1 MIELIEI
8 IIFSTFF
15 ILIFSFLLYPF
26 IFKKFII
33 KLFERFGL
41 FISFKGKGFIHP
53 FLFQAQDINVKFQ
66 LRDDLDN
73 FDFKCNKINFKIKI
87 LPLLV
92 GKVHLKD
99 LYLYKPFLFYENKLN
114 SFLKIK
120 LLPDQKRVC
129 LKNLNITDGD
139 VFVIDHLLPGP
150 YKLKISNINIKNAR
164 MDLATPVNLL
174 FFIETGEAKIEQGT
188 IKAKTNFQKV
198 LKPEG
203 SLTLKKIKWTSA
215 MGIEIPLIVTTFDLN
230 VSYTHLNEQQTF
242 IKGYL
247 FLTGNQEERDDGI
260 PFQFTINWED
270 YRLPMDL
277 SLQKLI
283 ENIFSTVQT
292 SLIERG
298 IFYLGKEVFDR
309 VKKTPT

>member
-1 MIELIEI
+1 MNELIEI
-8 IIFSTFF
+8 IIETIVF
-15 ILIFSFLLYPF
+15 IIIFSFLLYPV

-33 KLFERFGL
+33 RLFEKFGL

-53 FLFQAQDINVKFQ
+53 FLFQAQELRVKFQ
-66 LRDDLDN
+66 YRNDIDN
-73 FDFKCNKINFKIKI
+73 FNFECNKIYFKIKI
-87 LPLLV
+87 LPLLL
-92 GKVHLKD
+92 GKVQIKD
-99 LYLYKPFLFYENKLN
+99 VYLYKPFLFYENKFN

-129 LKNLNITDGD
+129 LKNLNIIDGD

-150 YKLKISNINIKNAR
+150 YKLKISNINIKNAK
-164 MDLATPVNLL
+164 MDLGTPINLL
-174 FFIETGEAKIEQGT
+174 FFIEAGEAKIEQG
-188 IKAKTNFQKV
+188 IIIAKTNFQKGV
-198 LKPEG
+198 KPEG

-215 MGIEIPLIVTTFDLN
+215 MGIHIPLIGTTFDLN
-230 VSYTHLNEQQTF
+230 VSYIHLNEQETF

-247 FLTGNQEERDDGI
+247 FLTGNQEERDNGI
-260 PFQFTINWED
+260 PFQFTINWKD
-270 YRLPMDL
+270 FKLPMDL

-283 ENIFSTVQT
+283 ENIFSTVET